1 MQITI
6 IGTGYV
12 GLVSGACF
20 SKLGL
25 NVICVDN
32 DIEKLNKLQQ
42 KITDI
47 YEPKLEEMVRSGI
60 ESGKLSFSN
69 DLPKAVKKSDVVFI
83 SVGTPGKQNGEKDIS
98 QVLKTANEI
107 AHAITGYTLVVTKS
121 TVPVGTSRAIE
132 SIIANI
138 TNSKEFDIV
147 SNPEFLREGSAVY
160 DFLHPDRIVIG
171 CKNNKAA
178 NLLSSLY
185 QGINLGP
192 VFITSPETAEL
203 IKYASNCFLATKIT
217 FINEMSNLCE
227 SVNADIR
234 DLATALGYDRRI
246 GSTYLST
253 GPGYGGSCLPK
264 DTKALL
270 ETAKNHGLNVPLIKS
285 VIEANE
291 DRIIRLSERVV
302 NSFENSEGVRIGVL
316 GTTFKANTDDIRH
329 SPSLNLINRLIKSGF
344 KVNTYDP
351 KGNYNTSRVLTK
363 IRVCSDAYEAAHN
376 CQALII
382 MTEWKEFME
391 LDFKKIG
398 NLMNNKLIFDFRNLL
413 DEKKLLKFGFD
424 YRGIGLRNPKINALV
439 HGGV

>member
-32 DIEKLNKLQQ
+32 DVEKLNNLQQ
-42 KITDI
+42 KIIDI
-47 YEPKLEEMVRSGI
+47 FEPNLEEMVRTGI
-60 ESGKLSFSN
+60 ESGTLSFSN
-69 DLPKAVKKSDVVFI
+69 DLPKAVKKSDIVFI

-98 QVLKTANEI
+98 QALNTANEI
-107 AHAITGYTLVVTKS
+107 AKAITGYTLVVIKS
-121 TVPVGTSRAIE
+121 TVPVGTSREIE
-132 SIIANI
+132 RIIAKI
-138 TNSKEFDIV
+138 TDSREFDIA

-160 DFLHPDRIVIG
+160 DFLHPERIVIG
-171 CKNNKAA
+171 CKNNKAG

-185 QGINLGP
+185 QRINLGP
-192 VFITSPETAEL
+192 TFITSLETAEL

-246 GSTYLST
+246 GNTYLST

-270 ETAKNHGLNVPLIKS
+270 ETAKNHDLHVPLIKS

-291 DRIIRLSERVV
+291 DRIIQLSQRVI

-329 SPSLNLINRLIKSGF
+329 SPSLNLINKLLQFGF

-351 KGNYNTSRVLTK
+351 KGNYNTSRALTK
-363 IRVCSDAYEAAHN
+363 IRVCEDAYKAAHN

-382 MTEWKEFME
+382 MTEWKEFTK
-391 LDFKKIG
+391 LNFKKIG
-398 NLMNNKLIFDFRNLL
+398 NLMSNKLIFDFRNLL
-413 DEKKLLKFGFD
+413 DENKLLKFGFD
-424 YRGIGLRNPKINALV
+424 YRGIGFRNPKN
-439 HGGV
+439 